1 MESYRFLLDPCTFE
15 IRKVD
20 NIFGDWGWEVGGG
33 GRAIKEG

>member
-1 MESYRFLLDPCTFE
+1 MYNMALAFLSQE
-15 IRKVD
+15 KVD